1 MNDRLKEKT
10 NEVTTLKREIASS
23 STDVRNMKQLQ
34 AQLEVLRD
42 EKWQYTT
49 RINKLEVE
57 LRDVELKRAEQSG
70 FELDRLKLELKSTI
84 ADKKSIES
92 EMSKQIDSL
101 RQLHTHA
108 VEETRNRDRRIALLE
123 KELIGLR
130 EMISD
135 DSLDDVCLGDQSAQP
150 KNALIEERDRLLV
163 EIKTLSEEIV
173 SLKSSSESTLL
184 SELKSKLA
192 RSEQAREEL
201 ETNRSHI
208 ISTKDKEMDRLH
220 FQLAETRKQS
230 EARESEQLNLL
241 KKLEVEYRQLQD
253 EFAIR
258 MREKNSKIVALEQT
272 LAAQEQVV
280 GTMSNEMDQLQN
292 GMEKISVQRRAEI
305 EELNQELMEY
315 TSKATRLEREVLALS
330 MKLDDKKLQHKAEV
344 QKLKD
349 RIAAIESGN
358 DTYEKY
364 DDKHRERELQE
375 KIEHLKWLVRL
386 YSMHD
391 LSPRD
396 SL

>member
-1 MNDRLKEKT
+1 
-10 NEVTTLKREIASS
+10 
-23 STDVRNMKQLQ
+23 MKQLQ

-42 EKWQYTT
+42 EKWKYTT

-57 LRDVELKRAEQSG
+57 LRDFELKRAEESG
-70 FELDRLKLELKSTI
+70 FELDRLKLELKSVI
-84 ADKKSIES
+84 AEKNSTES

-108 VEETRNRDRRIALLE
+108 VEETRKRDGRIALLE

-130 EMISD
+130 EKISD
-135 DSLDDVCLGDQSAQP
+135 DSLDDVCLGDQTGQP
-150 KNALIEERDRLLV
+150 KKALIEERDRLLV

-173 SLKSSSESTLL
+173 SLRSSSASKLL
-184 SELKSKLA
+184 AELKSKLA
-192 RSEQAREEL
+192 HSEQMREEL
-201 ETNRSHI
+201 EMDRSHI

-230 EARESEQLNLL
+230 EARELEQLSLL
-241 KKLEVEYRQLQD
+241 KKLEVEYHQLQD
-253 EFAIR
+253 EFATR
-258 MREKNSKIVALEQT
+258 MREKNTTIVALEQT

-330 MKLDDKKLQHKAEV
+330 MKLDDKKLQHKAEI
-344 QKLKD
+344 QKLKN
-349 RIAAIESGN
+349 RIAAIESG
-358 DTYEKY
+358 DDSYEKY
-364 DDKHRERELQE
+364 DDRQRERELQE

-386 YSMHD
+386 H
-391 LSPRD
+391 
-396 SL
+396 

>member
-1 MNDRLKEKT
+1 LNDRLKEKT